1 MKILLNWR
9 YYIIAILFNIGAL
22 VIARMFSE
30 PADPVSDA
38 QLMTDTCISL
48 SVAASCFYLMAMLIK
63 RWERQGVI
71 PEFSDTDIE

>member
-48 SVAASCFYLMAMLIK
+48 SVAASCFCVMAMLIK
-63 RWERQGVI
+63 RWERQCVI
-71 PEFSDTDIE
+71 PEFSDADIE